1 MSRHS
6 RPTDGSAGDDR
17 GARGT
22 GVDPATPVAL
32 VLAIVIHALEQHHRL
47 GHHVIVVVSDVTEEP
62 ISEMIDEFLPDAEFT
77 MIRGGDTRRES
88 VLAGVE
94 AVPAE
99 TGPNTGVV
107 LRNAASPNTPDSV
120 IEACIEGMVDHD
132 GMQAYVPSNET
143 TFIRAN
149 ENLDWLIARDVT
161 GFTADPTVYRCEL
174 IRGIAEQM
182 RTGGLGETTLDIA
195 RRLHAN
201 IGLVESPR
209 SNFKLTTARD
219 LHRLEVAM
227 LDPAAY
233 D

>member
-1 MSRHS
+1 
-6 RPTDGSAGDDR
+6 
-17 GARGT
+17 
-22 GVDPATPVAL
+22 
-32 VLAIVIHALEQHHRL
+32 VLAAGKGTRVGGDRPKQLMDLLGRPIVIHALEQHHRL
-47 GHHVIVVVSDVTEEP
+47 GHHVIVVVSESTQAPIEE
-62 ISEMIDEFLPDAEFT
+62 MVAEFLPGAAIRL
-77 MIRGGDTRRES
+77 IRGGDTRRES
-88 VLAGVE
+88 VMAGVD
-94 AVPAE
+94 AIPPA
-99 TGPNTGVV
+99 THPHTGVV
-107 LRNAASPNTPDSV
+107 LRNAASPNTPDSL
-120 IEACIEGMVDHD
+120 IESCIKGMETHD

-149 ENLDWLIARDVT
+149 DNLDWLIARDVT
-161 GFTADPTVYRCEL
+161 GFTVDPTVYRCEL
-174 IRGIAEQM
+174 IRGVAEQM